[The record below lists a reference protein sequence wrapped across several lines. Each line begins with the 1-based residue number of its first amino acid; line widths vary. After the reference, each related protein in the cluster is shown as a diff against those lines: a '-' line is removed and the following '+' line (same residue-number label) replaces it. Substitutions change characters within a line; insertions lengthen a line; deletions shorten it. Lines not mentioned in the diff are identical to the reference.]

1 MSTGLKI
8 LLGAGG
14 AVFALAFLFSRAFVR
29 RPLRSILAGG
39 IQGACALA
47 AVNITGAFT
56 GISLGVNL
64 FSGAVCLLFGVP
76 GVVSLLLSNIL
87 FQL

>member
-1 MSTGLKI
+1 MPAGLKV
-8 LLGAGG
+8 LLIAGT
-14 AVFALAFLFSRAFVR
+14 VALALVFLFSLAFVR

-47 AVNITGAFT
+47 AVNIAGAFT

-64 FSGAVCLLFGVP
+64 FSGAVCLILGVP
-76 GVVSLLLSNIL
+76 GVVSLLLTNIL
-87 FQL
+87 FRL